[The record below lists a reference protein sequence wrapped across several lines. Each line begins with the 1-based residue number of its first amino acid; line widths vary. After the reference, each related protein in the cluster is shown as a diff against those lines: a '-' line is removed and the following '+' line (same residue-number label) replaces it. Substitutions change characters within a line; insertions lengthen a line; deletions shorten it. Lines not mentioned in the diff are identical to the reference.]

1 MQDRKILHFLISIN
15 ILVNKYDYLYL
26 NINVMKK
33 LILSGLVLTMMSCY
47 SYKNMNSDIFVVDK
61 DYKITTSNGIISDVK
76 VISLKQDSVVIQRN
90 DIQSTISKND
100 IIKSRERKFSYLQT
114 GAVLIVAIGGPLAL
128 IAAGMSNSIK

>member
-1 MQDRKILHFLISIN
+1 
-15 ILVNKYDYLYL
+15 
-26 NINVMKK
+26 
-33 LILSGLVLTMMSCY
+33 MMSCY

-61 DYKITTSNGIISDVK
+61 DYKITTSNGITSDVK